1 MRLPCLRLLSSH
13 KLGEEMIR
21 LVLDTFDDNDDNDD
35 DGLEIFDDETPT
47 CLLEKLLESLINLR
61 KYFLLALLTLLI
73 NI

>member
-1 MRLPCLRLLSSH
+1 
-13 KLGEEMIR
+13 MIR
-21 LVLDTFDDNDDNDD
+21 LVLDTFDDNDDDDNDDDD